1 MDVVR
6 TSIFVSNVVEVDN
19 IYVVLLNKIMIYFE
33 Q

>member
-6 TSIFVSNVVEVDN
+6 TSISVINVVEVDN

-33 Q
+33 

>member
-6 TSIFVSNVVEVDN
+6 TSIFVINVVEVDN